1 MHDLTSTLLITTLLR
16 QIPSIKRRLSFLT
29 VFLAFVALIGCT
41 SPRVTSGD
49 ITVSLSAD
57 GTSRN
62 IKVPAGTTVTQALQS
77 AGITLSEADQVEP
90 PPYTVLNGGDSVK
103 VIRVE
108 EKFETEEQIIP
119 FEKQIV
125 RNESLPEGEQRL
137 VQAGVN
143 GKQELTYRRVLQD
156 GVEISRSVV
165 KTVILQDA
173 LPEIVMVG
181 MQSSFAPLPIPG
193 KLAYLAGGNAWII
206 DTSTA
211 NRTALVT
218 TGDLDGRIFRLS
230 PQGTYLIFTRKS
242 TKPADKEINTLW
254 AVKTDGG
261 KPFSTGLSNIV
272 HFADWIPGTN
282 SIAYSTVEP
291 RNTAPGWQANNDL
304 SRYSI
309 TTGEKRKI
317 LDASNGGVYG
327 WWGMTFAFSPDGRL
341 AYSRPDGIGTVDLDG
356 KYLKPL
362 LAITPFN
369 THSDWAWL
377 PGIAWGADG
386 ETLYY
391 TSHAPPPSL
400 VKEEDS
406 PFFGIN
412 VASFE
417 NNTDVQIVQ
426 ETGMFAYPAVSALQS
441 SSRERQYQV
450 AYLQAIFPEQ
460 SETSRY
466 RVVVMDRD
474 GSNRRTVF
482 PANDAPG
489 LEPQTPIWA
498 PDTIDGQS
506 GDFVA
511 VVYQGNL
518 WLIDSGNNQAYQ
530 VTGDGLVTRI
540 DWK

>member
-1 MHDLTSTLLITTLLR
+1 MHRILLSRRLITVL
-16 QIPSIKRRLSFLT
+16 
-29 VFLAFVALIGCT
+29 LAFALLTGCA
-41 SPRVTSGD
+41 SPRVTGED
-49 ITVSLSAD
+49 ITVSISVD
-57 GTSRN
+57 GGSRN
-62 IKVPAGTTVTQALQS
+62 VTVPSGSTVTQALQS
-77 AGITLSEADQVEP
+77 AGIAMSDSDQVEP
-90 PPYTVLNGGDSVK
+90 PPYAVLNNGDSIK

-119 FEKQIV
+119 FEKQVV
-125 RNESLPEGEQRL
+125 RNESLPEGETRL

-143 GKQELTYRRVLQD
+143 GKQEITYRRVLQD
-156 GVEISRSVV
+156 GVEISKSIV

-181 MQSSFAPLPIPG
+181 AQSSFAPLPIPG
-193 KLAYLAGGNAWII
+193 KLAYLAGGNAWVI

-211 NRTALVT
+211 NRTAIVT
-218 TGDLDGRIFRLS
+218 TGDLDGRIFKLS
-230 PQGTYLIFTRKS
+230 PKGTYLIFTRKS

-317 LDASNGGVYG
+317 LDASSGGVYG
-327 WWGMTFAFSPDGRL
+327 WWGMTFAFSTDGHL
-341 AYSRPDGIGTVDLDG
+341 AYARPDGIGTVDLDG

-362 LAITPFN
+362 LDITPLN

-377 PGIAWGADG
+377 PSITWGADG
-386 ETLYY
+386 KTLYY
-391 TSHAPPPSL
+391 ISHAAPPSL
-400 VKEEDS
+400 VNEEDS
-406 PFFGIN
+406 PFFDIS
-412 VASFE
+412 ATSFD
-417 NNTDVQIVQ
+417 NNADVQIVTQ
-426 ETGMFAYPAVSALQS
+426 AGMFAYPAVSILHS
-441 SSRERQYQV
+441 SARERQYQI

-466 RVVVMDRD
+466 RLAVMDRD
-474 GSNRRTVF
+474 GSNRRTIF

-489 LEPQTPIWA
+489 LEPQTPVWA
-498 PDTIDGQS
+498 PDSIEGQS

-511 VVYQGNL
+511 VIYQGNL
-518 WLIDSGNNQAYQ
+518 WFVDSGNNQGYQ